1 MMQVQSNHF
10 TPEARRPKLPRDW
23 RSEDG
28 AGRGRP
34 VLDTGGTDRDLR
46 NEWNGVACGAGDVGS
61 YGEEVVK
68 KATSKERTTTEFGGR
83 LREKRLEKKIT
94 LRKFADMIGVSSTYL
109 SQVEQGRYDPPT
121 ADRVRQIAKIL
132 GEDADLWIGL
142 ADRIPED
149 MEEIVKE
156 HPKEMPELMR
166 AARGLTPEQFEKL
179 QQTIRRMRSKEK

>member
-1 MMQVQSNHF
+1 MTQLQSNHF
-10 TPEARRPKLPRDW
+10 TSAARRADLARD
-23 RSEDG
+23 
-28 AGRGRP
+28 GRGEYGVGRGWP
-34 VLDTGGTDRDLR
+34 ARDTGGLEGELRDG
-46 NEWNGVACGAGDVGS
+46 WIGVACRSGDALSRGGDS
-61 YGEEVVK
+61 VK
-68 KATSKERTTTEFGGR
+68 KATSRVRTTTEFGAR
-83 LREKRLEKKIT
+83 LREKRLEQKIT
-94 LRKFADMIGVSSTYL
+94 LRKFADMIGVSSTYV

-142 ADRIPED
+142 ADRVPED
-149 MEEIVKE
+149 MEDIVKE